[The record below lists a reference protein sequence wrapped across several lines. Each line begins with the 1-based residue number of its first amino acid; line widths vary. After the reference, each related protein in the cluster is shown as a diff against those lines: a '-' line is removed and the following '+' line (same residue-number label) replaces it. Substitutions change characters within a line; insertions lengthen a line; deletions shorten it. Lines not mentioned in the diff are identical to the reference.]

1 MKAVSEGTTPEQR
14 GDPFLSPASVGE
26 TICEKLHRYARTSIM
41 NTLKAVVWM
50 GSSKDD
56 LIAFPAD
63 ARREAG
69 YQLES
74 VQRGGEPQDWK
85 PMSSVGPGV
94 REIRIREPS
103 GAFRVM
109 YLATRP
115 EAIYVLHCFQKKS
128 QQTSRQDLALA
139 KARLKAV
146 STAT

>member
-1 MKAVSEGTTPEQR
+1 MS
-14 GDPFLSPASVGE
+14 
-26 TICEKLHRYARTSIM
+26 
-41 NTLKAVVWM
+41 TLKSVVWM

-74 VQRGGEPQDWK
+74 VQRGDEPHDWK

-115 EAIYVLHCFQKKS
+115 EALYVLHCFQKKS

-139 KARLKAV
+139 KARLRAV
-146 STAT
+146 PTAT

>member
-1 MKAVSEGTTPEQR
+1 MH
-14 GDPFLSPASVGE
+14 
-26 TICEKLHRYARTSIM
+26 I
-41 NTLKAVVWM
+41 LKAVVWM

-56 LIAFPAD
+56 LIAFPLD

-69 YQLES
+69 YQLERI
-74 VQRGGEPQDWK
+74 QDGDEPQDWK

-128 QQTSRQDLALA
+128 QQTSRQDLAIA
-139 KARLKAV
+139 KARFKAMPPGREELR
-146 STAT
+146 

>member
-1 MKAVSEGTTPEQR
+1 
-14 GDPFLSPASVGE
+14 
-26 TICEKLHRYARTSIM
+26 M

-56 LIAFPAD
+56 LIAFPPD

-74 VQRGGEPQDWK
+74 VQRGVEPQDWK
-85 PMSSVGPGV
+85 PMSSIGPGV

-146 STAT
+146 STER

>member
-1 MKAVSEGTTPEQR
+1 
-14 GDPFLSPASVGE
+14 
-26 TICEKLHRYARTSIM
+26 M
-41 NTLKAVVWM
+41 NTLKALVWM

-56 LIAFPAD
+56 LLAFPAD
-63 ARREAG
+63 ARQDAG
-69 YQLES
+69 YQLER
-74 VQRGGEPQDWK
+74 VQRGDEPHDWK
-85 PMSSVGPGV
+85 PMSSIGPGV
-94 REIRIREPS
+94 REIRVREPS

-146 STAT
+146 PTAM

>member
-1 MKAVSEGTTPEQR
+1 
-14 GDPFLSPASVGE
+14 
-26 TICEKLHRYARTSIM
+26 M

-63 ARREAG
+63 TRREAG

-74 VQRGGEPQDWK
+74 VQRGVEPQDWK
-85 PMSSVGPGV
+85 PMASVGPGV

-103 GAFRVM
+103 GAFRVV

-115 EAIYVLHCFQKKS
+115 EAIYVLHSFQKKS

-139 KARLKAV
+139 KLD
-146 STAT
+146 

>member
-1 MKAVSEGTTPEQR
+1 M
-14 GDPFLSPASVGE
+14 
-26 TICEKLHRYARTSIM
+26 TI
-41 NTLKAVVWM
+41 LKAVIWM

-69 YQLES
+69 YQLEQ
-74 VQRGGEPQDWK
+74 VQHCDEPQDWK

-128 QQTSRQDLALA
+128 QQTRRQDLALA
-139 KARLKAV
+139 KARFKAV
-146 STAT
+146 PAAT

>member
-1 MKAVSEGTTPEQR
+1 
-14 GDPFLSPASVGE
+14 
-26 TICEKLHRYARTSIM
+26 M
-41 NTLKAVVWM
+41 NTWKAIVWM
-50 GSSKDD
+50 GSSRDD
-56 LIAFPAD
+56 LIAFPTD

-109 YLATRP
+109 YLATRR

-146 STAT
+146 SSAT

>member
-1 MKAVSEGTTPEQR
+1 
-14 GDPFLSPASVGE
+14 
-26 TICEKLHRYARTSIM
+26 M

-74 VQRGGEPQDWK
+74 VQRGVEPQDWK

-115 EAIYVLHCFQKKS
+115 EDEPADEP
-128 QQTSRQDLALA
+128 SRPGFGKGSIEGCVDRNVRSFDESEEACYA
-139 KARLKAV
+139 E
-146 STAT
+146 

>member
-1 MKAVSEGTTPEQR
+1 
-14 GDPFLSPASVGE
+14 
-26 TICEKLHRYARTSIM
+26 M

-69 YQLES
+69 YQLER
-74 VQRGGEPQDWK
+74 VQYGDDPHNWK
-85 PMSSVGPGV
+85 PMTSVGSGV
-94 REIRIREPS
+94 REIRVREAS

-128 QQTSRQDLALA
+128 QQTSREDLALA
-139 KARLKAV
+139 KVRLKAV
-146 STAT
+146 PSAT

>member
-1 MKAVSEGTTPEQR
+1 
-14 GDPFLSPASVGE
+14 
-26 TICEKLHRYARTSIM
+26 M

-63 ARREAG
+63 AMREAG

-74 VQRGGEPQDWK
+74 VQRGDEPHDWK
-85 PMSSVGPGV
+85 PMASVGPGV

-115 EAIYVLHCFQKKS
+115 EAVYVLHCFQKKS

-146 STAT
+146 PTAT